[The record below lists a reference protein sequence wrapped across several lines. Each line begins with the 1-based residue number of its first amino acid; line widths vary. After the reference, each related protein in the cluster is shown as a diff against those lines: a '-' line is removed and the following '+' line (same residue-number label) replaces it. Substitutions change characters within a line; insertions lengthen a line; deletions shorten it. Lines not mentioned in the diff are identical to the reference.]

1 MRAEINEIEMKERIR
16 IINETKSCFF
26 EKVSKID
33 KTLTRPNIKRDRAKN
48 YKIRN
53 EKEAVTIGTQDIQ
66 KIIRDYY
73 E

>member
-16 IINETKSCFF
+16 MINETKSCFF

-33 KTLTRPNIKRDRAKN
+33 KTLTRPNIKRDRAQN

-66 KIIRDYY
+66 KIMRLL
-73 E
+73 